1 MASDPAARW
10 RPHLAGVTAQ
20 LPSPPAL
27 HRTLGLLDLTLI
39 GVGAS
44 IGAGIFVLTG
54 ISARKAGPA
63 VVLSFGLAA
72 AVCALDALCYAELGS
87 RIPRSGSAYLYAR
100 VAFGEAIGLITGA
113 NLLFDYGVGAAA
125 ISRSLVGYVSRL
137 LHDVGLGAAAGKDS
151 WTWSLAAWPAVSISA
166 FAPLILLVITAVL
179 CLGIKETRI
188 ANNMLTLTKMTIVLI
203 VIAAGAPHAEAR
215 HLTPFAPHG
224 APVVLSTAA
233 TVFFAYVGFDAV
245 SNAAEE
251 CRDPQRDLPRGILLS
266 LLICAILYGALTI
279 VLCAMV

>member
-1 MASDPAARW
+1 MMRHPATTAAPAS
-10 RPHLAGVTAQ
+10 
-20 LPSPPAL
+20 L
-27 HRTLGLLDLTLI
+27 HQTLGVVDLTLI

-54 ISARKAGPA
+54 LTARKAGPA
-63 VVLSFGLAA
+63 VVISFAIAA

-100 VAFGEAIGLITGA
+100 VAFGEAAGLVTGA

-125 ISRSLVGYVSRL
+125 ISRSLVGYISRL
-137 LHDVGLGAAAGKDS
+137 LHDIGLVHASGKDS
-151 WTWSLAAWPAVSISA
+151 WTWSLTAWPVISISG
-166 FAPLILLVITAVL
+166 FAPVILLIITAVL
-179 CLGIKETRI
+179 CLGIKETRL
-188 ANNMLTLTKMTIVLI
+188 ANNMLTLTKIGIVTV
-203 VIAAGAPHAEAR
+203 VIAAGAPHAESH
-215 HLTPFAPHG
+215 HLVPFAPHG

-251 CRDPQRDLPRGILLS
+251 CSDPQRDLPRGILLS
-266 LLICAILYGALTI
+266 LLICAILYSSLTV